1 MDFGFARRP
10 VALMARA
17 PDSKSGRWG
26 FESLQACQS
35 DKHIPGRERLIEGGI
50 HIFKRLKKFVVEVEV
65 EMRKVSWMT
74 RKELIASTS
83 VVVVATLLIA
93 LFIFV
98 VDTPLSRLIGLI
110 LKYGT

>member
-1 MDFGFARRP
+1 LF
-10 VALMARA
+10 
-17 PDSKSGRWG
+17 K
-26 FESLQACQS
+26 
-35 DKHIPGRERLIEGGI
+35 GGI
-50 HIFKRLKKFVVEVEV
+50 HIFKRLKKFIVEVEV

>member
-1 MDFGFARRP
+1 MI
-10 VALMARA
+10 
-17 PDSKSGRWG
+17 K
-26 FESLQACQS
+26 
-35 DKHIPGRERLIEGGI
+35 GGI

-93 LFIFV
+93 LFIFI